1 MSRPQPKVKGRALR
15 AANARLSESFN
26 LRLTAYA
33 MAAGAAGVGL
43 LAATPPAHAD
53 IVFTPINRVFTD
65 GRVYIDLDHDGAND
79 FVLSIYNFGGPQDRR
94 LAAQGV
100 GQQNGVLGYSFGPSY
115 PPYALVAGARI
126 GGGARNGVFWHRPG
140 SAVNVAATFGTIIER
155 PFANAGDRY
164 LGLKFKINGLNHYG
178 WALLN
183 AKAGAVDHRPMI
195 NVTLKGYAYNT
206 EVGIPI
212 HAGQISASAKS
223 EMVPEAGTLA
233 ALALGWP
240 VWRRKEEEQKASG
253 ADPIPTAD
261 A

>member
-1 MSRPQPKVKGRALR
+1 MSRPQQKTKRRAR
-15 AANARLSESFN
+15 AANARLSENFN

-33 MAAGAAGVGL
+33 LAAGAAGVGL
-43 LAATPPAHAD
+43 LAAAQPAHAD

-65 GRVYIDLDHDGAND
+65 GRVYLDLDHDGAND
-79 FVLSIYNFGGPQDRR
+79 FVLSIYNVGPQDKR

-100 GQQNGVLGYSFGPSY
+100 GQHNGVLGYSIGASY

-126 GGGARNGVFWHRPG
+126 GGGRHGIFWHRPG
-140 SAVNVAATFGTIIER
+140 SAVNVAATFGTVIER

-164 LGLKFKINGLNHYG
+164 LGVKFKINGLNHYG
-178 WALLN
+178 WVLLN
-183 AKAGAVDHRPMI
+183 AKAGAIDHHPMI
-195 NVTLKGYAYNT
+195 NVMVKGYAYNT

-212 HAGQISASAKS
+212 AAGQISASARN

-240 VWRRKEEEQKASG
+240 AWRRKEEEQEG
-253 ADPIPTAD
+253 T
-261 A
+261 